1 MLEENS
7 RMLKE
12 AREARGL
19 SYAEVEEA
27 TKVRE
32 YYLQLLE
39 SGDVDKL
46 PGRIYALGFAETY
59 AKFLGVDAAPL
70 LDDIKAHYAAA
81 SADAG
86 FEAYVSGKKV
96 VQAVGEG
103 GSFTPDVKQKA
114 EQHLADKNTKSEEAT
129 RLRTAAYSHGAL
141 GRPIH
146 TRKRSFGRRFL
157 WLLLASIVVAL
168 LLVLYMLQD
177 NATLPGMGND
187 GGLTASDIGQNVVQ
201 DEADAISVIV
211 TAIDEP
217 IWVGINVD
225 DGNVSQI
232 SLETGLSYAISGR
245 ELVYLRFN
253 NATHTQVEYNGK
265 VLDGYNE
272 GHDVWN
278 MNFYADTWEGFDDS
292 VYNLS

>member
-7 RMLKE
+7 RLLRI
-12 AREARGL
+12 ARETKGL

-39 SGDVDKL
+39 EGAIVKL

-59 AKFLGVDAAPL
+59 ARYLGLSPEPL
-70 LDDIKAHYAAA
+70 LEDIKSFYAAG

-114 EQHLADKNTKSEEAT
+114 EQHLTDKNTKSEEAT
-129 RLRTAAYSHGAL
+129 RLRTAAYSNAAL
-141 GRPIH
+141 GRPIR
-146 TRKRSFGRRFL
+146 TRKRRFGKRFL
-157 WLLLASIVVAL
+157 WLLLASFVVAL

-177 NATLPGMGND
+177 NAALPGVGQGDNPPPV
-187 GGLTASDIGQNVVQ
+187 SDVGQV
-201 DEADAISVIV
+201 ESAPIAVIV
-211 TAIDEP
+211 TAVDEP
-217 IWVGINVD
+217 IWIGINVD
-225 DGNVSQI
+225 NGKNISQVTV
-232 SLETGLSYAISGR
+232 EAGLSYAIEGQD
-245 ELVYLRFN
+245 LVYLRFN
-253 NATHTQVEYNGK
+253 NATHTEVVYNGK
-265 VLDGYNE
+265 KLDGYNE
-272 GHDVWN
+272 GQDRWN
-278 MNFYADTWEGFDDS
+278 MNFYQERWEGFDDS
-292 VYNLS
+292 VYNLPQ

>member
-7 RMLKE
+7 RLLKL
-12 AREARGL
+12 AREAKGL

-39 SGDVDKL
+39 SGDIDKL

-59 AKFLGVDAAPL
+59 ARFLEMDPAPL

-103 GSFTPDVKQKA
+103 GSFTPDVKEKA
-114 EQHLADKNTKSEEAT
+114 EQHLTDKNVKSEEVT
-129 RLRTAAYSHGAL
+129 RLRTAAYSNAAL
-141 GRPIH
+141 GRPIR

-177 NATLPGMGND
+177 GASLPGMD
-187 GGLTASDIGQNVVQ
+187 TPGGPQGSVVNEEQ
-201 DEADAISVIV
+201 TQISVIV
-211 TAIDEP
+211 TALDEP

-225 DGNVSQI
+225 DGDVSQI

-253 NATHTQVEYNGK
+253 KATHTQVEYNGK
-265 VLDGYNE
+265 VLENFHQGN
-272 GHDVWN
+272 DVWN
-278 MNFYADTWEGFDDS
+278 VNFYADSWEGFDDS
-292 VYNLS
+292 VYNLGQ

>member
-7 RMLKE
+7 RLLKE
-12 AREARGL
+12 TREARGL

-39 SGDVDKL
+39 TGDLDKL

-59 AKFLGVDAAPL
+59 ARYLGLDAAPL

-103 GSFTPDVKQKA
+103 GSFTPDVKEKA
-114 EQHLADKNTKSEEAT
+114 EQHLTDKNSKSEEAT
-129 RLRTAAYSHGAL
+129 VLRTAAYSNAAL
-141 GRPIH
+141 GRPIR
-146 TRKRSFGRRFL
+146 TRKRSFGGRFL

-168 LLVLYMLQD
+168 LVLLFLMQGGDLI
-177 NATLPGMGND
+177 PGNGDDQPGIAGM
-187 GGLTASDIGQNVVQ
+187 QN
-201 DEADAISVIV
+201 EPAKISVIV
-211 TAIDEP
+211 TAMGEP
-217 IWVGINVD
+217 VWVGINVD
-225 DGNVSQI
+225 DGDVSQV
-232 SLETGLSYAISGR
+232 SLEDGHSYAIEGN

-253 NATHTQVEYNGK
+253 NATHTQITYNGK
-265 VLDGYNE
+265 VLEGYNRDSSNVE
-272 GHDVWN
+272 QDVWN
-278 MNFYADTWEGFDDS
+278 MNFYQDYWEGFDDS